1 MDDKETSENL
11 PTPPEETEPESVRS
25 GFLLFL
31 WDFFKVFAIAIAVII
46 PIRWFLFQPFVVT
59 GDSMKP
65 NFHDGNYLV
74 IDELSY
80 RLREPARGEV
90 VVLRAPNSPNE
101 FFIKR
106 VVGLPGER
114 IVVEDGHVR
123 IYSEEHPEG
132 AVLQESY
139 LPNNNLTYGNV
150 DTLLRKDEYFVLGDN
165 RLSSSDSRFWGT
177 LRRSEIIG
185 RAVIRVFPVSE
196 FTIFPTPQ
204 YEQ

>member
-1 MDDKETSENL
+1 MDIDETNQN
-11 PTPPEETEPESVRS
+11 PKTWAAV
-25 GFLLFL
+25 GLFVF
-31 WDFFKVFAIAIAVII
+31 DFIKIFVIAVAII
-46 PIRWFLFQPFVVT
+46 VPIRWFLFQPFVVT

-150 DTLLRKDEYFVLGDN
+150 DTLLRKDEYFVLGYN

-185 RAVIRVFPVSE
+185 PALLRVFPVSE